1 MATLSLC
8 VGRVGRLREE
18 FALRV
23 LSERTLA
30 SSTFS
35 GTIMLA
41 SGTTLISHFG
51 VSFQTASGDIFRSGE
66 DRDTQYV
73 HFTVS
78 AYSDDP
84 GLLTLSP
91 PRRASARFVPTLVSL
106 RAPAYTR
113 K

>member
-51 VSFQTASGDIFRSGE
+51 V
-66 DRDTQYV
+66 
-73 HFTVS
+73 
-78 AYSDDP
+78 
-84 GLLTLSP
+84 
-91 PRRASARFVPTLVSL
+91 RASTSPQCSKPIHLFYRSKCLF
-106 RAPAYTR
+106 
-113 K
+113 

>member
-41 SGTTLISHFG
+41 SGTTLTYRISELA
-51 VSFQTASGDIFRSGE
+51 SQTRASGARRYLFRSG
-66 DRDTQYV
+66 
-73 HFTVS
+73 
-78 AYSDDP
+78 
-84 GLLTLSP
+84 
-91 PRRASARFVPTLVSL
+91 
-106 RAPAYTR
+106 
-113 K
+113 

>member
-35 GTIMLA
+35 GTIMPS
-41 SGTTLISHFG
+41 SGTTLMSQFRTFG
-51 VSFQTASGDIFRSGE
+51 VNFADAGERGDIS
-66 DRDTQYV
+66 
-73 HFTVS
+73 
-78 AYSDDP
+78 SDP
-84 GLLTLSP
+84 VIEIPNT
-91 PRRASARFVPTLVSL
+91 
-106 RAPAYTR
+106 
-113 K
+113 

>member
-35 GTIMLA
+35 GTIMPS
-41 SGTTLISHFG
+41 SGTTLMSQFRTFG
-51 VSFQTASGDIFRSGE
+51 VNRPQT
-66 DRDTQYV
+66 
-73 HFTVS
+73 
-78 AYSDDP
+78 
-84 GLLTLSP
+84 
-91 PRRASARFVPTLVSL
+91 RASAEISL
-106 RAPAYTR
+106 QIR
-113 K
+113 

>member
-1 MATLSLC
+1 MVTLSLC

-41 SGTTLISHFG
+41 SRTS
-51 VSFQTASGDIFRSGE
+51 FRSVDFADGE
-66 DRDTQYV
+66 
-73 HFTVS
+73 
-78 AYSDDP
+78 
-84 GLLTLSP
+84 
-91 PRRASARFVPTLVSL
+91 RRYLQIR
-106 RAPAYTR
+106 
-113 K
+113 